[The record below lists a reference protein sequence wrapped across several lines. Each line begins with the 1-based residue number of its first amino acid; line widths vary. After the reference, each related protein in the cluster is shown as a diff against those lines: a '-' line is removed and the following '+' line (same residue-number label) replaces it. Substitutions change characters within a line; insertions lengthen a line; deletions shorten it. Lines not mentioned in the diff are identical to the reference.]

1 MPDGPELTGPLFTDS
16 MRRALDRLANESF
29 DLLIIGGGITG
40 ACVARDASLRGLKVA
55 LIEKND
61 FAGATSAHNSKLVH
75 GGLRYLRNFEFGLVR
90 ESLKERRIWQRSAP
104 HLVHPLPFLVPSYGG
119 GLKARATLRAGL
131 TLYDLLSFDKSWLD
145 DPAQRLPNH
154 SWLNRTE
161 ALAAEPI
168 LDGPG
173 FEGALQYYDAQ
184 MYSPERLALECLI
197 EADENGA
204 AIANYVSGG
213 KLLNRDGRI
222 EGCEA
227 QDGEHGQA
235 FEIRART
242 TLIAAGPWA
251 DIFLEQTL
259 GTPSSHK
266 LMRSKGIHVLV
277 PAITRK
283 AALTVAAA
291 GGHFFVLPWHDHT
304 LLGTTDTAF
313 KNNPD
318 DLSVS
323 EQDISDFFTLINRYL
338 PAAELTR
345 DKAEYFYAGLRPLV
359 DDGSGD
365 TYGASRRAELVDHGK
380 GDGLDG
386 LFSAIGGKWTTSRGL
401 AQSVVDAIVEKLA
414 ASTAECKTDE
424 EPTAGG
430 DIGRVADFLATGR
443 AEHPDLPS
451 IDHLAHM
458 YGTRLPNMLAEADN
472 RPELRAP
479 IGGAG
484 DIAAQIVFAVRQE
497 MALRLSDVVMRRT
510 CMGQIGAP
518 SQDALQ
524 SASQIM
530 ARELGWSEERRNR
543 EIAEL
548 APWFLT
554 REAA

>member
-1 MPDGPELTGPLFTDS
+1 MPVGPELTSPFFQDS
-16 MRRALDRLANESF
+16 MRRALDRLVNETF
-29 DLLIIGGGITG
+29 DLLIIGGGVTG

-55 LIEKND
+55 LIEKGD

-90 ESLKERRIWQRSAP
+90 ESLKERRIWQRIAP
-104 HLVHPLPFLVPSYGG
+104 HLVHPLPFLVPIYGG
-119 GLKARATLRAGL
+119 GLRARATLRAGL
-131 TLYDLLSFDKSWLD
+131 TLYDLLSFDKGWLD

-154 SWLNRTE
+154 SWLNRNE
-161 ALAAEPI
+161 ALAAEPVM
-168 LDGPG
+168 DRPG
-173 FEGALQYYDAQ
+173 LEGALQYYDAQ

-213 KLLNRDGRI
+213 KLLKRDERV

-227 QDGEHGQA
+227 RDDETGQV
-235 FEIRART
+235 FDVRARA

-259 GTPSSHK
+259 GRSSAHK
-266 LMRSKGIHVLV
+266 LMRSKGIHLLV

-283 AALTVAAA
+283 AALTIAAE
-291 GGHFFVLPWHDHT
+291 GSHFFILPWHGHT
-304 LLGTTDTAF
+304 LVGTTDTAF
-313 KNNPD
+313 KNSPD
-318 DLSVS
+318 DLGVS
-323 EQDISDFFTLINRYL
+323 EKDISDFLTLINQNL
-338 PAAELTR
+338 PAAKLTR
-345 DKAEYFYAGLRPLV
+345 GSVEYFYAGLRPLV

-380 GDGLDG
+380 DDGLDG
-386 LFSAIGGKWTTSRGL
+386 LFSAIGGKWTTSRDL

-414 ASTAECKTDE
+414 VSVADCETDE
-424 EPTAGG
+424 EPTSGG
-430 DIGRVADFLATGR
+430 DIGRVADFLSSQR
-443 AEHPDLPS
+443 AEHTDLPT
-451 IDHLAHM
+451 IEHLAHM
-458 YGTRLPNMLAEADN
+458 YGARLPDMLAQADN

-484 DIAAQIVFAVRQE
+484 DIAAQIVFAVREE

-518 SQDALQ
+518 SKDALE
-524 SASQIM
+524 SASRIM
-530 ARELGWSEERRNR
+530 ARELGWSEERRSR
-543 EIAEL
+543 EISEL